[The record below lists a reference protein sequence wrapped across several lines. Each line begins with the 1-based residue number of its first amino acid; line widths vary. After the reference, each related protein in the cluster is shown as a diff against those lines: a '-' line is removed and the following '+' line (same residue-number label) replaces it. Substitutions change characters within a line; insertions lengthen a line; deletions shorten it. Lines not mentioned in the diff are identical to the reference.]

1 MNIKEWKANEG
12 PGCDADPLSQ
22 EVLWKYK
29 IRYIDPDVSYH
40 DHEVMVGDRIRLIFV
55 RDGVEVDQ
63 VDMERGSEGARE
75 VVAEID
81 YSDTHPEDEAWS
93 TPTA

>member
-29 IRYIDPDVSYH
+29 IRYIDPDE
-40 DHEVMVGDRIRLIFV
+40 DWEGDFVGDRIRLIFV

-63 VDMERGSEGARE
+63 VDMERGEEGARE

-81 YSDTHPEDEAWS
+81 YSDTHEEDVVWS
-93 TPTA
+93 TPTS